1 VSKQAPDEAALIRAA
16 RELCEAIE
24 RVERLTDRA
33 GEVKVSSRKRL
44 TRAGELL
51 DTAAQAHRDFGGKLG
66 ALIEAVGGL
75 RDRQNRSAETLSAL
89 AQEVDGRRRECEAL
103 EQRFAALGE
112 AAGAI
117 GTELAEA
124 GAIDQDAGGIE
135 RLQAALPGI
144 RVRLADALDQAASL
158 TADAHAAD
166 FGDLEKQAHAVRQ
179 QLASL
184 LDKLGQAP
192 APN

>member
-1 VSKQAPDEAALIRAA
+1 MSKQAPDEAALVRAA
-16 RELCEAIE
+16 RELCEVIE

-51 DTAAQAHRDFGGKLG
+51 DTAAQAHRDFGATLG

-75 RDRQNRSAETLSAL
+75 RDRQNRSAEILSAV
-89 AQEVDGRRRECEAL
+89 AQVVDQRRRECERL

-112 AAGAI
+112 AAATIGA
-117 GTELAEA
+117 ELAEA
-124 GAIDQDAGGIE
+124 GAIDRDGGGIE

-144 RVRLADALDQAASL
+144 RVKLADTLEQAATL
-158 TADAHAAD
+158 TADARAAD

-184 LDKLGQAP
+184 LDKIGQAP